1 MTVFL
6 RGLGFVAVHRLSVVG
21 ESRGYSLVMCGLLAV
36 VASLAAELGLYVQGL
51 QELWCTGFMPRGMWD
66 LPGPGIKSMSL
77 ASAGGFPTTEPPGK
91 SICVSVFK
99 KFWLCWVFIVVH
111 RLSLVV
117 ASGSFSL
124 VAACRLSCSAECGI
138 LIP

>member
-1 MTVFL
+1 MCS
-6 RGLGFVAVHRLSVVG
+6 GFS
-21 ESRGYSLVMCGLLAV
+21 SCGAQALL
-36 VASLAAELGLYVQGL
+36 
-51 QELWCTGFMPRGMWD
+51 PRGTWD
-66 LPGPGIKSMSL
+66 LPGPGIKSLSL
-77 ASAGGFPTTEPPGK
+77 ALAGGFPTTEPPGK

-111 RLSLVV
+111 GLSLVV

-124 VAACRLSCSAECGI
+124 VAVCRLSCSAACGI